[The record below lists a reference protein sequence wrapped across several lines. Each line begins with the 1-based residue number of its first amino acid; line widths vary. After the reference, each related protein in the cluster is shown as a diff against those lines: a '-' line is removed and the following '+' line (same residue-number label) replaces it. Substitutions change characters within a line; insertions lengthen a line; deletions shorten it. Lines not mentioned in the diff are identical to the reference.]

1 LPLATADRAWAEEL
15 AGDLTSELR
24 ARHEQPAARLI
35 VDARGL
41 FQQGRRDDG
50 FAKAKEVVDKY
61 YASPSYR
68 LTRKWLAERQ

>member
-1 LPLATADRAWAEEL
+1 MAAFND
-15 AGDLTSELR
+15 LR
-24 ARHEQPAARLI
+24 ARHEQPAAKLMGE
-35 VDARGL
+35 ARGM

-68 LTRKWLAERQ
+68 LAKKWLAERK